1 MSVRTVHLVNGG
13 LLVVLLLGSAVVWPG
28 LPNEIPAHFDATGEV
43 TRWTRTSPLSWFSI
57 PLVALALTAAN
68 YALAHFLPRWP
79 HLINLPGKQRFL
91 ALPAERRAPV
101 IERLRE
107 LLYGISVPL
116 IVLMMVVQVA
126 IYRTAQGEPSDR
138 YVLAT
143 VLGSVLLTPLILAGW
158 LPRIQ
163 SEIDRQTRRDA
174 AGPPQH
180 P

>member
-1 MSVRTVHLVNGG
+1 MSVRTIHLINGG
-13 LLVVLLLGSAVVWPG
+13 LLVVLLLGSGLVWPD
-28 LPNEIPAHFDATGEV
+28 LPKEIPAHFDATGEV
-43 TRWTRTSPLSWFSI
+43 TRWTRTSPLAWFSI
-57 PLVALALTAAN
+57 PLVALGLTAAN
-68 YALAHFLPRWP
+68 YSLAHFLPRWP
-79 HLINLPGKQRFL
+79 HLINVPGKQQFL

-116 IVLMMVVQVA
+116 IVLMIVVQVA
-126 IYRTAQGEPSDR
+126 IYRTANGEPSDH
-138 YVLAT
+138 YILAI
-143 VLGSVLLTPLILAGW
+143 VLGSVLLTPLILAAW

-163 SEIDRQTRRDA
+163 SEIDRQARQDA